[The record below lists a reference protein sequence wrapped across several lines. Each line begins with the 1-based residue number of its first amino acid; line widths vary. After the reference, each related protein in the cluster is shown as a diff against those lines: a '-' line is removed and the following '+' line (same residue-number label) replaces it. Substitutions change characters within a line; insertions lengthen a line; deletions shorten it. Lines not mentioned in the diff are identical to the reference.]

1 MQRGKGSV
9 KRILPLLPASIK
21 GGEKAR
27 YGIVP
32 HLTSRLRPTFTHI
45 RNQRNTSMR
54 IHESLAAI
62 EPTSYPKPVLALG
75 NFDGV
80 HLGHQNIFRHVVS
93 RADEIGGTPMV
104 FTFDCHPLKVLAP
117 ERALLVLTTN
127 AQKRSLIGA
136 LGVRVGLWIPF
147 TEQFAR
153 QKPLAFIRDVL
164 QERIG
169 VRELVVGYD
178 FRFGHCR
185 AGNVTL
191 LQQQAA
197 AHGYDVTVIP
207 AVKLGETVVSSS
219 TIRALLQKGQ
229 VEEAA
234 RLLGRDYA
242 LSGLVVE
249 GFRRGAKLGFPTAN
263 VRVDHEIVPR
273 EGVYAV
279 RVELEGRQYP
289 GVANVGRNP
298 TFGNESLS
306 VEVHL
311 LDFEDD
317 LYGTRL
323 GVAFVARMRDER
335 KFASADELVAQIAC
349 DVQRARYFHA
359 R

>member
-1 MQRGKGSV
+1 
-9 KRILPLLPASIK
+9 
-21 GGEKAR
+21 
-27 YGIVP
+27 
-32 HLTSRLRPTFTHI
+32 
-45 RNQRNTSMR
+45 MR
-54 IHESLAAI
+54 IHDSLAAI

-80 HLGHQNIFRHVVS
+80 HLGHQNILRHVVS
-93 RADEIGGTPMV
+93 RAGEIGGTPMV

-117 ERALLVLTTN
+117 ERAPLVLTTN

-153 QKPLAFIRDVL
+153 QRPLAFIRDVL

-169 VRELVVGYD
+169 VHELVVGYD

-185 AGNVTL
+185 VGNVSL

-197 AHGYDVTVIP
+197 AHGYEVTVIP
-207 AVKLGETVVSSS
+207 AVKLGATVVSSS

-234 RLLGRDYA
+234 RLLGRYYA

-279 RVELEGRQYP
+279 RAEWEGRQYP

-298 TFGNESLS
+298 TFGNDSLS

-311 LDFEDD
+311 LDFEGD
-317 LYGTRL
+317 LYGARL
-323 GVAFVARMRDER
+323 DVVFVARIRDER
-335 KFASADELVAQIAC
+335 KFVSVDELAAQIAC
-349 DVQRARYFHA
+349 DVQQARSLHA

>member
-1 MQRGKGSV
+1 
-9 KRILPLLPASIK
+9 
-21 GGEKAR
+21 
-27 YGIVP
+27 
-32 HLTSRLRPTFTHI
+32 
-45 RNQRNTSMR
+45 MR

-117 ERALLVLTTN
+117 ERAPLVLTTN

-169 VRELVVGYD
+169 VHELVVGYD

-185 AGNVTL
+185 AGNVSL
-191 LQQQAA
+191 LQQQTA
-197 AHGYDVTVIP
+197 AHGYEVTVIP
-207 AVKLGETVVSSS
+207 AVKLGDTVVSSS

-234 RLLGRDYA
+234 RLLGRNYVLA
-242 LSGLVVE
+242 GSVVE
-249 GFRRGAKLGFPTAN
+249 GFHRGAKLGFPTAN
-263 VRVDHEIVPR
+263 VRIDHELVPR
-273 EGVYAV
+273 VGVYAV
-279 RVELEGRQYP
+279 RVEWKGRHYP
-289 GVANVGRNP
+289 GVANVGNNP

-311 LDFEDD
+311 LDFEGD
-317 LYGTRL
+317 LYDAQL
-323 GVAFVARMRDER
+323 GVAFVARVRDER
-335 KFASADELVAQIAC
+335 KFASVDELVAQIGC
-349 DVQRARYFHA
+349 DVQQARRLHA
-359 R
+359 G

>member
-1 MQRGKGSV
+1 
-9 KRILPLLPASIK
+9 
-21 GGEKAR
+21 
-27 YGIVP
+27 
-32 HLTSRLRPTFTHI
+32 
-45 RNQRNTSMR
+45 MR
-54 IHESLAAI
+54 IHDSLAVI

-80 HLGHQNIFRHVVS
+80 HLGHQNIFSHVVS

-117 ERALLVLTTN
+117 ERAPLVLTTN

-164 QERIG
+164 QARIG
-169 VRELVVGYD
+169 VHELVVGYD

-185 AGNVTL
+185 AGNVSL

-197 AHGYDVTVIP
+197 AHAYQVAVIP
-207 AVKLGETVVSSS
+207 AVKLGDMVVSSS
-219 TIRALLQKGQ
+219 TIRALLKKGQ

-273 EGVYAV
+273 EGVYVV
-279 RVELEGRQYP
+279 RVEWEGRQYP

-311 LDFEDD
+311 LDFEGD
-317 LYGTRL
+317 LYGVRL
-323 GVAFVARMRDER
+323 GVAFVARIRDER
-335 KFASADELVAQIAC
+335 KFASVDELVAQIDC
-349 DVQRARYFHA
+349 DVQQARHLHA

>member
-1 MQRGKGSV
+1 
-9 KRILPLLPASIK
+9 
-21 GGEKAR
+21 
-27 YGIVP
+27 
-32 HLTSRLRPTFTHI
+32 
-45 RNQRNTSMR
+45 MR
-54 IHESLAAI
+54 IHESLVAI
-62 EPTSYPKPVLALG
+62 DPTSYPKPVLALG

-117 ERALLVLTTN
+117 ERAPLVLTTN

-169 VRELVVGYD
+169 VHELVVGYD

-185 AGNVTL
+185 AGNASL

-197 AHGYDVTVIP
+197 THGYEVVVIP
-207 AVKLGETVVSSS
+207 AVKLGNTVVSSS
-219 TIRALLQKGQ
+219 TIRTLLQKGR

-234 RLLGRDYA
+234 RLLGRDYVLA
-242 LSGLVVE
+242 GSVVE
-249 GFRRGAKLGFPTAN
+249 GFHRGAKLGFRTAN
-263 VRVDHEIVPR
+263 VHVAHELVPR
-273 EGVYAV
+273 VGVYAV
-279 RVELEGRQYP
+279 RVEWEGRHYP
-289 GVANVGRNP
+289 GVANVGHNP
-298 TFGNESLS
+298 TFGNASLS

-311 LDFEDD
+311 LDFEGD
-317 LYGTRL
+317 LYGAQL
-323 GVAFVARMRDER
+323 SVAFVARIRDER
-335 KFASADELVAQIAC
+335 KFASVDELAAQIAC
-349 DVQRARYFHA
+349 DVRQARYIHV